1 MSDRIERLFAAMA
14 ARPAGGI
21 VGWSA
26 GQGVTNERFLARARA
41 WHALLRGRPGR
52 DYALYLEDSIEF
64 GAALLGAWHAGKTIW
79 LSADT
84 LQATCAALRASVD
97 GFLGQFPAE
106 MAPLQPSA
114 PVDGDAEL
122 DGALDPEFPALVVFT
137 SGSTGA
143 AQAIPKK
150 LSQMANE
157 VETLD
162 LLFGPAAGDAAIL
175 ATVSH
180 QHIYGLLFKILW
192 PLSSGRAIHAVSIVF
207 PEALAPA
214 LAAGPCVLIA
224 SPAHLKRL
232 PDHLDWSGAARMLRG
247 VFSSGGPLAPET
259 AFAMGALL
267 GKVPVEVYG
276 SSETGGVAWRQR
288 KAGADDSWLP
298 FPTVQ
303 WRLGEDN
310 GLEVRSPH
318 LPDDA
323 WLALADRAEGAPG
336 GALGGEQRFV
346 LRGRSD
352 RIVKI
357 EEKRVSLTAM
367 EAALTG
373 TGLVAE
379 ARVILCDPVA
389 GERQRVAAF
398 VVPTIG
404 GRTLLAT
411 GGKTALNARLRTALA
426 ATVELVAM
434 PRRWRY
440 LERMPVNAQ
449 GKTTLAALLALLDDD
464 GVDRRPRLPQVREL
478 ERAGDRVLL
487 EVTAPSN
494 LYYFDGHFDVAP
506 ILPGVVQV
514 DWAIHY
520 GRQYFPLPAIFKGI
534 NALKFQQV
542 IQPAQPVRLELLHD
556 AAKGS
561 LQFRYASDAG
571 QHSSGRVMLLP
582 GSGHE

>member
-1 MSDRIERLFAAMA
+1 MSDRIERLYAAMA

-26 GQGVTNERFLARARA
+26 GEGVTNEQFLARARA
-41 WHALLRGRPGR
+41 WRALLRGRPGR

-84 LQATCAALRASVD
+84 LEATCGALRASVD

-106 MAPLQPSA
+106 MAPLQPSPA
-114 PVDGDAEL
+114 ADDDAEL
-122 DGALDPEFPALVVFT
+122 ERTLDPELPALVVFT

-162 LLFGPAAGDAAIL
+162 LLFGPATGDAAIL

-192 PLSSGRAIHAVSIVF
+192 PLGSGRAIHAISIAF

-214 LAAGPCVLIA
+214 MAAGPCVLIA

-259 AFAMGALL
+259 AFAMGAVL

-323 WLALADRAEGAPG
+323 WLALADRAESATR
-336 GALGGEQRFV
+336 GGEQRFV

-367 EAALTG
+367 EATLTG
-373 TGLVAE
+373 TGLAAE

-398 VVPTIG
+398 VVPTIA

-426 ATVELVAM
+426 ATVELVAL

-440 LERMPVNAQ
+440 LDQMPVNAQ
-449 GKTTLAALLALLDDD
+449 GKTTLAALLALLDDA
-464 GVDRRPRLPQVREL
+464 GVDRRPRLPEVREL
-478 ERAGDRVLL
+478 ERAGDRVVL

-520 GRQYFPLPAIFKGI
+520 GRRYFPLPAIFKGI

-542 IQPAQPVRLELLHD
+542 IQPAQPVRLELTHD
-556 AAKGS
+556 AVKGS

-571 QHSSGRVMLLP
+571 QHSSGRVMLLA

>member
-1 MSDRIERLFAAMA
+1 MSDRIERLYAAMA

-26 GQGVTNERFLARARA
+26 GEGVTNEQFLARARA

-84 LQATCAALRASVD
+84 LEATGAALRASVD

-106 MAPLQPSA
+106 MAPLQPSPA
-114 PVDGDAEL
+114 ADDDAEL
-122 DGALDPEFPALVVFT
+122 EGTLAPELPALVVFT

-162 LLFGPAAGDAAIL
+162 LLFGPATGDAAIL

-192 PLSSGRAIHAVSIVF
+192 PLSSGRAIHAISIAF

-214 LAAGPCVLIA
+214 MAAGPCVLIA

-259 AFAMGALL
+259 AFAMGAVL

-288 KAGADDSWLP
+288 KVGADDSWLP

-323 WLALADRAEGAPG
+323 WLALADRAESATR
-336 GALGGEQRFV
+336 GGEQRFV

-367 EAALTG
+367 EATLTG
-373 TGLVAE
+373 TGLAAE
-379 ARVILCDPVA
+379 ARVVLCDPVA

-398 VVPTIG
+398 VVPTTA

-426 ATVELVAM
+426 ATVELVAL

-440 LERMPVNAQ
+440 LDQMPVNAQ

-464 GVDRRPRLPQVREL
+464 GVDRRPRLPEVREL
-478 ERAGDRVLL
+478 ERADDRVLL

-542 IQPAQPVRLELLHD
+542 IQPAQPVRLELTHD
-556 AAKGS
+556 AVKGS

-571 QHSSGRVMLLP
+571 QHSSGRVMLLA